1 MTLLINILIGCIIFG
16 YAGFTLYKSIK
27 KQKKGKC
34 AACSLQKSCSSNVC
48 APPSKLKDI
57 SHK

>member
-16 YAGFTLYKSIK
+16 YAGIALYKSIK

-34 AACSLQKSCSSNVC
+34 ASCSLQKSCSSNTCV
-48 APPSKLKDI
+48 PPSQLKDFTT
-57 SHK
+57 K

>member
-16 YAGFTLYKSIK
+16 YAGITLYKSIK

-34 AACSLQKSCSSNVC
+34 AACSLQKSCSTNACV
-48 APPSKLKDI
+48 PPSKLNDV